1 MKNKITFFLFFIF
14 IWGCSDDR
22 LKPLEKETAVEV
34 EIPETGSET
43 EGEPEPEPEEI
54 DFKNNTEASN
64 LFLAQPAKIPVNI
77 DNSMPFV
84 SVNGTQVYVEV
95 EKFVK
100 KKDNS
105 PVSFPVNIEL
115 IELFSP
121 GDIILNGKPT
131 VSNGK
136 LLKTGGEIF
145 IRITKDGD
153 EVILKDDHYLRI
165 KIPTK
170 KPDNQM
176 RLFTGE
182 EDVEGNL
189 NWEEEP
195 QWITYECNSD
205 KRQPG
210 IDSNCFNTE
219 RVSLTVNDNNYEFF
233 TGDLGWINCDRFLND
248 ESPLTT
254 ISFEAKNAPLN
265 AILLYLYFPDINS
278 IIAVKN
284 GVSLE
289 VPIGQNYTY
298 VAYAVSSNDLVYAEW
313 KEGLTVAKNQK
324 IELNLVETTPE
335 ALLDFLDGL

>member
-1 MKNKITFFLFFIF
+1 MKHKIIFFLFIIF
-14 IWGCSDDR
+14 TWGCSDDR

-34 EIPETGSET
+34 EIPEIGSET
-43 EGEPEPEPEEI
+43 KGDPEPEPEEI
-54 DFKNNTEASN
+54 DFKNNTEAFN
-64 LFLAQPAKIPVNI
+64 LFLAQAAKIPVNI

-84 SVNGTQVYVEV
+84 SVNGTQVYVAV
-95 EKFVK
+95 DKFVK

-136 LLKTGGEIF
+136 LLTTGGEIF

-170 KPDNQM
+170 SPDNKM

-195 QWITYECNSD
+195 EWVYIACIEAPD
-205 KRQPG
+205 R
-210 IDSNCFNTE
+210 NCKEKEIAQKT
-219 RVSLTVNDNNYEFF
+219 LTVNGDNYELF

-248 ESPLTT
+248 EGSLTT
-254 ISFEAKNAPLN
+254 ISFESKDTPIN

-278 IIAVKN
+278 IIAVNN
-284 GVSLE
+284 GVSLQ

-298 VAYAVSSNDLVYAEW
+298 VAYAVSSKDLVYAAW
-313 KEGLTVAKNQK
+313 KEGLVVAENQK
-324 IELNLVETTPE
+324 IELNLEETDPE
-335 ALLDFLDGL
+335 ALLDFLDHL